1 LKKFHGGTGLA
12 LAFLLG
18 LAGFFPAYGED
29 DPRYAG
35 LSGFWSN
42 NQRDRE
48 EKTLLIDME
57 GMTFVASLDPGMG
70 RGTVSGK
77 LAEKGGE
84 YVLKE
89 MVETTGR
96 FWGLFVKSFN
106 NTPMQVSFH
115 DDDTFE
121 LRCATNKMV
130 NTIFGGIFFRR

>member
-1 LKKFHGGTGLA
+1 LKKNHAGTGLA

-42 NQRDRE
+42 NQQGRD

-57 GMTFVASLDPGMG
+57 DMSFVASLDPGVG

-77 LAEKGGE
+77 ITEENGE
-84 YVLKE
+84 YMLRE
-89 MVETTGR
+89 MAETTGR
-96 FWGLFVKSFN
+96 FWGLFVKPLN
-106 NTPMQVSFH
+106 NTPVQVSFH

-121 LRCATNKMV
+121 LRCETNKTV
-130 NTIFGGIFFRR
+130 NMFFGGIFYRR